1 MLNDG
6 GLSEGDM
13 APDVTLDTSEG
24 RSVKLSDLRGQR
36 LVLYFYPRDDT
47 PGCTQEARDFTDL
60 SPQFA
65 AADTRIIGVSRD
77 SVASHTKFADKFAIP
92 FALASDGSG
101 RVCEAFGTWVEK
113 SMYGKKYM
121 GIDRAT
127 FLIDEEGRVVR
138 SWRKVKASG
147 HAAQVLEVVHG
158 LGRSEVESAR

>member
-1 MLNDG
+1 MLSDG
-6 GLSEGDM
+6 DQ

-24 RSVKLSDLRGQR
+24 RSVKLSDLGGQR

-60 SPQFA
+60 SADFA
-65 AADTRIIGVSRD
+65 AAGTRIIGVSKD

-92 FALASDGSG
+92 YALASDHSG

-113 SMYGKKYM
+113 SMYGRKYM

-127 FLIDEEGRVVR
+127 FLIAEDGRVSR
-138 SWRKVKASG
+138 SWRNVKPKG
-147 HAAQVLEVVHG
+147 HAAEVLDAVRA
-158 LGRSEVESAR
+158 LGATTSDSE

>member
-6 GLSEGDM
+6 DQ

-47 PGCTQEARDFTDL
+47 PGCTQEAKDFTEL
-60 SPQFA
+60 SPEFA
-65 AADTRIIGVSRD
+65 AAGTRIIGVSKD
-77 SVASHTKFADKFAIP
+77 SVTSHTKFADKFAIP
-92 FALASDGSG
+92 YALASDGSG

-113 SMYGKKYM
+113 SMYGRKYM

-127 FLIDEEGRVVR
+127 FLIDEEGQVVR
-138 SWRKVKASG
+138 SWRKVKATG
-147 HAAQVLEVVHG
+147 HAAQVLDAVRA
-158 LGRSEVESAR
+158 LG

>member
-6 GLSEGDM
+6 DQ

-24 RSVKLSDLRGQR
+24 RSVKLSSLRGQK

-47 PGCTQEARDFTDL
+47 PGCTRQAKDFTEL
-60 SPQFA
+60 SPDFA
-65 AADTRIIGVSRD
+65 AAGARIIGVSKD

-101 RVCEAFGTWVEK
+101 RVCEAFGTWIEK
-113 SMYGKKYM
+113 SMYGRKYM

-127 FLIDEEGRVVR
+127 FLVDEQGVVVR
-138 SWRKVKASG
+138 SWRKVKAAG
-147 HAAQVLEVVHG
+147 HAAQVLDAVRA
-158 LGRSEVESAR
+158 LG